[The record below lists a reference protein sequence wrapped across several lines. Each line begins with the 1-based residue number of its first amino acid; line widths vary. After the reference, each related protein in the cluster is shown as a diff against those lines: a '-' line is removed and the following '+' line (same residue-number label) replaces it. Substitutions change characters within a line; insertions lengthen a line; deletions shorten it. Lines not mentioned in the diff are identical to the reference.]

1 MTHLSRSSH
10 SPHSPRTARHT
21 ARHTRPERL
30 SRLVLAAAL
39 ALGTLAPSS
48 SWAADTSA
56 DPHADPRTLEASKHF
71 GAGVKLSDDGDWRAA
86 VIEFERAYAIA
97 PNFRVLFDI
106 GQCRYQLHDYPGAL
120 AAFQRY
126 KSEGGDAIPP
136 DRRAQLDAD
145 IDLLKGRVATL
156 RVVSA
161 TTDAQVTLDDA
172 NIGTTPL
179 SSPVAVSAGRHK
191 LVLRKAG
198 KTDAERSF
206 DIAGEETLD
215 IRLDFGG
222 PSTETEPAPSDRS
235 IAPAVVGFSV
245 AAAGIAV
252 GSVFGFLAMSDKSKL
267 DRACDGK
274 SCPPSSQSTFDDGR
288 RDGLVSTIGFAA
300 AIAGAGAGAAYLLFA
315 TPGRPEGAS
324 TARSVP
330 SFQVFVG
337 PGAIATKGTF

>member
-1 MTHLSRSSH
+1 MIHLPRSSH
-10 SPHSPRTARHT
+10 SPRSPRHT
-21 ARHTRPERL
+21 GPERF

-39 ALGTLAPSS
+39 ALGSLPAAP
-48 SWAADTSA
+48 SWAADTSP
-56 DPHADPRTLEASKHF
+56 DPHTLEASKHF
-71 GAGVKLSDDGDWRAA
+71 GHAVKLSEDGDWRAA
-86 VIEFERAYAIA
+86 LIEFERAYAIA

-126 KSEGGDAIPP
+126 KNEGGDAVPP
-136 DRRAQLDAD
+136 DRRAQLEAD

-191 LVLRKAG
+191 LVLHKAG

-206 DIAGEETLD
+206 DIAGEEMLD
-215 IRLDFGG
+215 VRLDFGG
-222 PSTETEPAPSDRS
+222 PSIETEPAPAGRS

-245 AAAGIAV
+245 AAVGIAV
-252 GSVFGFLAMSDKSKL
+252 GSVFGLLAMGDKSDL

-274 SCPPSSQSTFDDGR
+274 SCPPSSQSTFNDGR

-300 AIAGAGAGAAYLLFA
+300 AIAGAGAGAAYLLFT
-315 TPGRPEGAS
+315 TPSRPEAAS
-324 TARSVP
+324 AARSVP
-330 SFQVFVG
+330 WLQVFVG

>member
-1 MTHLSRSSH
+1 MTDISRLAS
-10 SPHSPRTARHT
+10 
-21 ARHTRPERL
+21 RL
-30 SRLVLAAAL
+30 ASRLVVAAAF
-39 ALGTLAPSS
+39 ALGSLPAAP
-48 SWAADTSA
+48 SWAADASP
-56 DPHADPRTLEASKHF
+56 DPHADPRALEASKHF
-71 GAGVKLSDDGDWRAA
+71 GHGVKLSEDGDWRAA
-86 VIEFERAYAIA
+86 LIEFERAYAIA

-120 AAFQRY
+120 TAFQKY
-126 KSEGGDAIPP
+126 KSEGGDAVPP

-156 RVVSA
+156 RVVVA

-198 KTDAERSF
+198 KTDAERTF

-215 IRLDFGG
+215 IKLDFRE
-222 PSTETEPAPSDRS
+222 SSNETEPASVGRS

-252 GSVFGFLAMSDKSKL
+252 GSVFGLLAMSDKSDL
-267 DRACDGK
+267 DRACNGK

-300 AIAGAGAGAAYLLFA
+300 AIAGAGAGAAYLLFT
-315 TPGRPEGAS
+315 TPKSPEAAS
-324 TARSVP
+324 AARHAP

-337 PGAIATKGTF
+337 PGTIATKGTF

>member
-1 MTHLSRSSH
+1 MTH
-10 SPHSPRTARHT
+10 
-21 ARHTRPERL
+21 L

-39 ALGTLAPSS
+39 ALGTLPAAP
-48 SWAADTSA
+48 SWAADASP
-56 DPHADPRTLEASKHF
+56 DPHADPRLLEASKHF
-71 GAGVKLSDDGDWRAA
+71 GHGVKLSDDGDWRAA
-86 VIEFERAYAIA
+86 LIEFERAYAIA
-97 PNFRVLFDI
+97 PNFRVLFNM

-126 KSEGGDAIPP
+126 KSESGDAVPP

-161 TTDAQVTLDDA
+161 TTDAQVTLDEA

-206 DIAGEETLD
+206 DIAGEETLE
-215 IRLDFGG
+215 IKLDLGG
-222 PSTETEPAPSDRS
+222 PSIDTEPAQAGRS

-252 GSVFGFLAMSDKSKL
+252 GSVFGLLAISDKSEL

-274 SCPPSSQSTFDDGR
+274 SCPPSSQATFNDGR
-288 RDGLVSTIGFAA
+288 RDGLVSTIGFVA
-300 AIAGAGAGAAYLLFA
+300 AIAGAGAGTAYLLF
-315 TPGRPEGAS
+315 TSPRRPEGAS
-324 TARSVP
+324 ATRSWP
-330 SFQVFVG
+330 SLQVFVG
-337 PGAIATKGTF
+337 PGAIATNGTF

>member
-1 MTHLSRSSH
+1 MTHLQGSSRSPRSTRH
-10 SPHSPRTARHT
+10 SG
-21 ARHTRPERL
+21 PERF

-39 ALGTLAPSS
+39 ALGSLPAAP
-48 SWAADTSA
+48 SWAADASP
-56 DPHADPRTLEASKHF
+56 DPHADPRAVEASKHF
-71 GAGVKLSDDGDWRAA
+71 GHGVKLSDDGDWRAA

-120 AAFQRY
+120 AAFQKY
-126 KSEGGDAIPP
+126 MNEGGDAVPP
-136 DRRAQLDAD
+136 DRRAQVDAD

-161 TTDAQVTLDDA
+161 TADAQVTLDDA

-179 SSPVAVSAGRHK
+179 STPVAVSAGRHK

-198 KTDAERSF
+198 QTDAERSF

-222 PSTETEPAPSDRS
+222 PPIATEPAPTGRS
-235 IAPAVVGFSV
+235 IAPAVIGFSV

-252 GSVFGFLAMSDKSKL
+252 GSVFGLMAMSEKSDL

-274 SCPPSSQSTFDDGR
+274 SCPSSSQSTFNDGR

-300 AIAGAGAGAAYLLFA
+300 AIAGAGAGAAYLLFT
-315 TPGRPEGAS
+315 TPRRPETAS
-324 TARSVP
+324 APGSAP

-337 PGAIATKGTF
+337 PGAITTKGTF